1 MNYKEIE
8 LTATPVFQLNREKL
22 KELRGKDLPKSR
34 LWLKRQGRSLRR

>member
-22 KELRGKDLPKSR
+22 KELRGKDLPKVKA
-34 LWLKRQGRSLRR
+34 LAKKTG